1 MGRFRGRC
9 LVVCT
14 GVLWSLGFVH
24 GAEQSK
30 RLRPLPKLDEN
41 VKTGPA
47 VGAPIP
53 KFRAVDQDGRRQT
66 FETLRGSKGLLLM
79 FVRSADW

>member
-1 MGRFRGRC
+1 MRDSLRI
-9 LVVCT
+9 LVMLT
-14 GVLWSLGFVH
+14 LLWLPWAW
-24 GAEQSK
+24 GADRP

-47 VGAPIP
+47 VSARIP
-53 KFRAVDQDGRRQT
+53 HFEALDQHGRRRT
-66 FETLRGSKGLLLM
+66 FESLRGPKGLVLM